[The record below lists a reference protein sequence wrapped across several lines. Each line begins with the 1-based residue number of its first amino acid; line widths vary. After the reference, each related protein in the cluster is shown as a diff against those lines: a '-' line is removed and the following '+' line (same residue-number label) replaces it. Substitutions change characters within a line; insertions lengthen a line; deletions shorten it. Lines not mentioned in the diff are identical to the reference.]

1 MGLDLG
7 YASLVGDRE
16 AAGAQ
21 GRRGRRRLSVDERR
35 DELIEA
41 ALDLFSRRP
50 PEEIS
55 IDDVAAAAGASRALV
70 YHYFG
75 GKQELYVAALRS
87 AAAQLGELLK
97 PPTEGSPLQRLALSL
112 KRYFDFVEDHAPG
125 YLAML
130 RGGPASRSGE
140 LGEIV
145 ESVRAILLNR
155 ILKEMGLEDPSPV
168 LRITLRSWM
177 AGVETA
183 ALDWLENKDMP
194 RDELEALL
202 VDQNIVLLHNAAQ
215 RDPAVMAV
223 FNDLAAQEQ

>member
-1 MGLDLG
+1 MGDL
-7 YASLVGDRE
+7 
-16 AAGAQ
+16 AATGT
-21 GRRGRRRLSVDERR
+21 RRGRRRLSVDERR

-41 ALDLFSRRP
+41 ALELFSRKP

-87 AAAQLGELLK
+87 AATQLGELLE
-97 PPTEGSPLQRLALSL
+97 PPAEGSPLQRLALSL

-145 ESVRAILLNR
+145 EGTRALLLDR
-155 ILKEMGLEDPSPV
+155 ILREMGLEHSPSPI
-168 LRITLRSWM
+168 LRVTLRSWM

-183 ALDWLENKDMP
+183 ALDWLEHRDLP
-194 RDELEALL
+194 RADLESLL
-202 VDQNIVLLHNAAQ
+202 VDQNIVLMHNAAQ
-215 RDPAVMAV
+215 RDPAIMAV
-223 FNDLAAQEQ
+223 FERLAAEEGA

>member
-1 MGLDLG
+1 
-7 YASLVGDRE
+7 VGDRE
-16 AAGAQ
+16 ANGTQ
-21 GRRGRRRLSVDERR
+21 ERRGRRRLSVDERR

-41 ALDLFSRRP
+41 ALELFSRRP

-87 AAAQLGELLK
+87 AASQLGELLK
-97 PPTEGSPLQRLALSL
+97 PPTEGTPLERLALSL

-145 ESVRAILLNR
+145 ESVRAILLDR
-155 ILKEMGLEDPSPV
+155 ILKEMGLSSPSPI

-183 ALDWLENKDMP
+183 ALDWLEHKDIP
-194 RDELEALL
+194 RAELEALL
-202 VDQNIVLLHNAAQ
+202 VDQNIVLLHNAGQ

-223 FNDLAAQEQ
+223 FNDLAAQET

>member
-1 MGLDLG
+1 
-7 YASLVGDRE
+7 VGDR
-16 AAGAQ
+16 AAGT
-21 GRRGRRRLSVDERR
+21 RGRRRLSVDERR

-41 ALDLFSRRP
+41 ALELFSHRP

-75 GKQELYVAALRS
+75 GKQELYLAALRS
-87 AAAQLGELLK
+87 AAHQLSELLE
-97 PPTEGSPLQRLALSL
+97 PPSEGSPLVRLQISM

-130 RGGPASRSGE
+130 RGGPAFGSGE
-140 LGEIV
+140 LGDIV
-145 ESVRAILLNR
+145 EGTRAILLDR
-155 ILKEMGLEDPSPV
+155 ILRELGIDTPGPV

-183 ALDWLENKDMP
+183 ALDWLERKDLP

-202 VDQNIVLLHNAAQ
+202 VDQNLVMLHTAGK
-215 RDPAVMAV
+215 RDPEVAAVVERM
-223 FNDLAAQEQ
+223 AQEV